1 MLKMEKEYQEKYGNI
16 PKDMLGRLNYLLS
29 TFKTNRAF
37 KGKLFESLDSCF
49 QRKYKEINYTI
60 YLLPKATPRPRSTAA
75 GFF

>member
-49 QRKYKEINYTI
+49 QRKYKEIN
-60 YLLPKATPRPRSTAA
+60 
-75 GFF
+75 